1 MKATLLGRFSIPPAG
16 LLPFSRRAVL
26 ADCPP
31 FGCIVVRRA
40 GGRFDYYA
48 TGRDT
53 TGPDPTRPDETRL
66 DATRHDGTRLDK
78 TGPDTTRLD

>member
-31 FGCIVVRRA
+31 FGFLVVRRA
-40 GGRFDYYA
+40 GGRFDF
-48 TGRDT
+48 R
-53 TGPDPTRPDETRL
+53 EIQN
-66 DATRHDGTRLDK
+66 ATR
-78 TGPDTTRLD
+78 

>member
-40 GGRFDYYA
+40 GGRFDYY
-48 TGRDT
+48 
-53 TGPDPTRPDETRL
+53 PTRL
-66 DATRHDGTRLDK
+66 DATGPDMTRRDK
-78 TGPDTTRLD
+78 TRRDLTRRDLTRPDAT